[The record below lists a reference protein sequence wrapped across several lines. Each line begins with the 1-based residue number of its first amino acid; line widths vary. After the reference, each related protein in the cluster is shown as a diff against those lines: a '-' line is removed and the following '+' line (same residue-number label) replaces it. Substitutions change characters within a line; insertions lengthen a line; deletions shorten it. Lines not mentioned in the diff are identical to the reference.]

1 MRHHDGTDNLVVMLG
16 DSDLMRPEAYGPSLL
31 GMITRDSSVEVEG
44 PFQVVSESGSQPV
57 VDPATASVSS

>member
-44 PFQVVSESGSQPV
+44 PFQVVSGSQPV